1 MQTNDFS
8 QLLEQLAG
16 SEGDAHRYRENG
28 SVVELTYG
36 ELIAEA
42 DRLARGMH
50 GLGVR
55 RGDRVGLVLHSPR
68 EFVPAFLGCVR
79 AGFIA
84 VPLYPPLTLGQLA
97 SWAEVTGRM

>member
-36 ELIAEA
+36 
-42 DRLARGMH
+42 
-50 GLGVR
+50 
-55 RGDRVGLVLHSPR
+55 
-68 EFVPAFLGCVR
+68 
-79 AGFIA
+79 
-84 VPLYPPLTLGQLA
+84 
-97 SWAEVTGRM
+97 